1 MEVTEE
7 SSMRMGIKTV
17 QFSTKPWRY
26 ERCIVLEEDLDV
38 VMTNLKQFKNKPRI
52 PHRVVM
58 NNHTFSIF
66 ENFDYNTVMSV
77 WPLQDIEVKN
87 SKSSD
92 CIIVFSKV
100 TKAEFE
106 VCTIQMYEGDHIK
119 KIQQWKERIDFFQ
132 KHCMQ
137 NTPVISSAV
146 SGDTEDDA

>member
-1 MEVTEE
+1 MEVTES

-26 ERCIVLEEDLDV
+26 ERCIVFEEDLDI

-77 WPLQDIEVKN
+77 WPLQDV
-87 SKSSD
+87 
-92 CIIVFSKV
+92 
-100 TKAEFE
+100 
-106 VCTIQMYEGDHIK
+106 
-119 KIQQWKERIDFFQ
+119 
-132 KHCMQ
+132 
-137 NTPVISSAV
+137 
-146 SGDTEDDA
+146 